1 MFVSFFCFLCIISS
15 LALCFGLVFY
25 FGVSVGSLYANDWVC
40 VLVLLVVWVR
50 HPVLGAADSWV
61 VPGLGYRWKPSRDFS
76 LIFPW
81 VRNSPAVQ
89 CSGLSA
95 ATPRGSGL
103 ISHQGTK
110 IPQAFVMAIKRIKMN
125 TLKRKNKQ
133 KPRGKKWT
141 PGKW

>member
-1 MFVSFFCFLCIISS
+1 MLH
-15 LALCFGLVFY
+15 

-133 KPRGKKWT
+133 KPRGKK
-141 PGKW
+141 